1 MANLGNSDI
10 LKLEKLFDMSGG
22 YVLDFNNNSFGHFV
36 ETCLS
41 FDPYSRYEGS
51 KANILRQIWRGES
64 AASVAKLNLE
74 LIERWRLNKLLGEV
88 ELTPS
93 EQQIADELEV
103 QFGAVANDESPEDLE
118 FLALD
123 FGQLDIRAL
132 PLELSSQDVVRAR
145 LDEIA
150 KCLEVGAP
158 LAVIFLVGSTL
169 EGLLADLARSHASD
183 YTGSSAAPK
192 VQGVVKPLPKWTLA
206 ELIVVSR
213 ALGVLRK
220 DVMSHADHVREFRNY
235 IHPRQQIAENFEPRM
250 ITARIAQQV
259 LFATLED
266 LAKLAAPERGV

>member
-22 YVLDFNNNSFGHFV
+22 YVLDFNNDSFIQFV

-51 KANILRQIWRGES
+51 KAKILRQIWRSEPDV
-64 AASVAKLNLE
+64 SVAKLNLE

-93 EQQIADELEV
+93 EQQIADELES
-103 QFGAVANDESPEDLE
+103 QYRAVANDESPADLE

-123 FGQLDIRAL
+123 FGRLDIRAL
-132 PLELSSQDVVRAR
+132 PVELSTQDVVRAR
-145 LDEIA
+145 LDEIE
-150 KCLEVGAP
+150 KCLVAEAP

-169 EGLLADLARSHASD
+169 EGLLADLARSLASD

-192 VQGVVKPLPKWTLA
+192 VRDVVKPLPAWTLA
-206 ELIVVSR
+206 ELIRVSQ
-213 ALGVLRK
+213 AVGVLRK

-235 IHPRQQIAENFEPRM
+235 IHPRQQISENFEPRM

-266 LAKLAAPERGV
+266 LAKLAAPERRV